1 MSQDKYL
8 FSEFPPVSEK
18 EWKQQ
23 IQMELKGADYTKTL
37 VWESLE
43 NIHVK
48 PIYHPDSYA
57 YLDIPIPE
65 KDFSIAQEIFVDD
78 PAIANKIAL
87 EALEKGADSLV
98 FIAQHSF
105 DIDVLFQ
112 NFDSI
117 KKAFHLYFKT
127 SFLSQSFLESLLE
140 YFTDNRLH
148 LLLDPIGTLAGT
160 GNWNRT
166 KDADFKTLSSL
177 LRKYPNKSIISI
189 DAARYQNAGA
199 NSVQQITYALA
210 HANEYLNS
218 LHTDTVPEFHFEF
231 AIGSNYFFEIA
242 KLRAFRYLWA
252 KMQATKPEEPAKIIA
267 RPSLRNKTIYDY
279 NVNLLRTTTE
289 YMSAILG
296 GADTIIS
303 QSYDSIFKKSNAFGS
318 RIARNQLLLL
328 KEENSFINAQEFPKG
343 SYYIESLTIELAK
356 KALSILKEIEKSGGF
371 LKHLEKGS
379 IQQKIQAA
387 AQKEQDLFDSGKIT
401 LLGTNKY
408 PNNKEKMQDE
418 LELFPFTKR
427 QSSQTIIPPIVPKR
441 LAEKME
447 KERLDTE

>member
-1 MSQDKYL
+1 
-8 FSEFPPVSEK
+8 
-18 EWKQQ
+18 
-23 IQMELKGADYTKTL
+23 
-37 VWESLE
+37 
-43 NIHVK
+43 
-48 PIYHPDSYA
+48 
-57 YLDIPIPE
+57 
-65 KDFSIAQEIFVDD
+65 
-78 PAIANKIAL
+78 
-87 EALEKGADSLV
+87 
-98 FIAQHSF
+98 
-105 DIDVLFQ
+105 
-112 NFDSI
+112 
-117 KKAFHLYFKT
+117 
-127 SFLSQSFLESLLE
+127 
-140 YFTDNRLH
+140 
-148 LLLDPIGTLAGT
+148 
-160 GNWNRT
+160 
-166 KDADFKTLSSL
+166 
-177 LRKYPNKSIISI
+177 
-189 DAARYQNAGA
+189 
-199 NSVQQITYALA
+199 
-210 HANEYLNS
+210 
-218 LHTDTVPEFHFEF
+218 
-231 AIGSNYFFEIA
+231 
-242 KLRAFRYLWA
+242 
-252 KMQATKPEEPAKIIA
+252 
-267 RPSLRNKTIYDY
+267 
-279 NVNLLRTTTE
+279 
-289 YMSAILG
+289 MSAILG